1 VLDIVVRSIFD
12 PETEFSYT
20 IEEEFLA
27 KQWREDAKTDSYS
40 LSEFVEDIT
49 LLAKGWW
56 LVVLSVAV
64 SAVILNRAVR
74 DRIQRNEQD
83 ELLRQMKQ
91 KPEETE
97 EDWMEKFSRPSN
109 QQPVIAESPQMDS
122 DSFKRAFQ
130 SQSTP
135 SAPALEPM
143 PEPLRSAA
151 TTVLDHHDIASQ
163 RSTMDQI
170 AFDIVQHGVS
180 QPHMDNKHLEPT
192 TAISERT
199 VRHENPDLTQ
209 TPEPSRNVPLPKTE
223 PVEDEFDL

>member
-1 VLDIVVRSIFD
+1 
-12 PETEFSYT
+12 
-20 IEEEFLA
+20 
-27 KQWREDAKTDSYS
+27 
-40 LSEFVEDIT
+40 
-49 LLAKGWW
+49 
-56 LVVLSVAV
+56 
-64 SAVILNRAVR
+64 
-74 DRIQRNEQD
+74 
-83 ELLRQMKQ
+83 
-91 KPEETE
+91 
-97 EDWMEKFSRPSN
+97 MEKFSRPSN
-109 QQPVIAESPQMDS
+109 QQPVIAESPQMDP

-170 AFDIVQHGVS
+170 ASDIVQHGVS
-180 QPHMDNKHLEPT
+180 KPHTDNKHLEPT

-209 TPEPSRNVPLPKTE
+209 TSEPSANVPLPKTE
-223 PVEDEFDL
+223 PVEDDFDL